1 MKPLRGHHMFCMALF
16 SGHGYDEAFTQNMS
30 ALIEEGRLGGRFR
43 LVQGHDA
50 VCGACPNRQ
59 GDGGC
64 ALGTEDVA
72 RRDREALDALDFQ
85 PGRELGWD
93 EIAGALNAIGPEE
106 FQRVCGG
113 CRWAREGLCSYA
125 LLREKTR
132 HS

>member
-59 GDGGC
+59 GDGGSSC
-64 ALGTEDVA
+64 SSSVL
-72 RRDREALDALDFQ
+72 RSLR
-85 PGRELGWD
+85 
-93 EIAGALNAIGPEE
+93 AISMR
-106 FQRVCGG
+106 F
-113 CRWAREGLCSYA
+113 S
-125 LLREKTR
+125 
-132 HS
+132 S